1 MSGAAPNE
9 GMGPKAWLLYA
20 FATTILWGVWG
31 AFTGLSSERGF
42 PETLVYCVW
51 SVTMIPPA
59 LYALARA
66 GWRLDRDLRSV
77 VYGGIIG
84 LLGAGGQM
92 VLFYAVTTGP
102 AYLIFPLI
110 SLSPI
115 VTVALA
121 YLLLGE
127 RTGILGAAGILLA
140 LLALPLFDFSLAGF
154 GEAESKGNGMG
165 WFPLSLIVMAS
176 WGVQAFFMK
185 VANRNMSAESIFF
198 YMMIAGLLL
207 APVAWAM
214 TDFTQPINW
223 GADGPYLAAAIQILN
238 AIGALTLVYA
248 FRYGQ
253 AIVVSP
259 LTNAGAPLMTA
270 VISLVAIGT
279 LPGPLKLVGVA
290 LACIAAILL
299 ALTPDEATTVETKTK
314 PTAL

>member
-1 MSGAAPNE
+1 MTVADAAAHQA
-9 GMGPKAWLLYA
+9 MGRKPWLVYA

-31 AFTGLSSERGF
+31 AFTDLSAQRGF

-51 SVTMIPPA
+51 SVTMILPA

-66 GWRLDRDLRSV
+66 GWRLDRDLQSV
-77 VYGGIIG
+77 LYGTIIG

-102 AYLIFPLI
+102 AYLIFPVI

-115 VTVALA
+115 VTIALS

-127 RTGILGAAGILLA
+127 RTNVVGAAGIGLA
-140 LLALPLFDFSLAGF
+140 LLALPLFDFSPQGLAEG
-154 GEAESKGNGMG
+154 KGLG
-165 WFPLSLIVMAS
+165 WFLLSLIVMGC

-185 VANRNMSAESIFF
+185 LANRSMRAESIFF
-198 YMMIAGLLL
+198 YMMVTGLLL

-214 TDFTQPINW
+214 TDFTRPVNW
-223 GADGPYLAAAIQILN
+223 GADGPWLAAGIQLLN

-270 VISLVAIGT
+270 VISLAVIGA
-279 LPGPLKLVGVA
+279 LPGRLKLVGLV
-290 LACIAAILL
+290 LACMAAVLL
-299 ALTPDEATTVETKTK
+299 ALAPEEGTTADRKGM
-314 PTAL
+314 